1 MQVSVTNEWET
12 DVWNKGDV
20 KRTLVDRSCPVVH
33 LLHHITPSFG
43 WRTWRIVSLGTGR
56 TRRLPDPLIIQERF
70 TMNDRNIC
78 GEQRTESNTTETDWK
93 NPLNHGYKWPM
104 PRPPVH
110 SPTAHATRPQDS
122 SWLFPN
128 IYKSACICEF
138 YNTLSLLIL
147 SLSFDHFQSS
157 ASNQSEWWLGTLR
170 NPTVI
175 RKWVSGNA
183 VE

>member
-104 PRPPVH
+104 PRPLPPAPRSTAPPPTPPAPKTPAGYFQTYINQPVFVN
-110 SPTAHATRPQDS
+110 S
-122 SWLFPN
+122 
-128 IYKSACICEF
+128 I
-138 YNTLSLLIL
+138 TLY
-147 SLSFDHFQSS
+147 
-157 ASNQSEWWLGTLR
+157 R
-170 NPTVI
+170 C
-175 RKWVSGNA
+175 
-183 VE
+183 